1 MAQPAKAEERVER
14 IRMPSPAIV
23 KGAPEMASPLVT
35 MRRTPRKPA
44 MEPMTLAAESF
55 SKRKKKTETA
65 IEKKVPQALIIEV
78 RTPEVWATP
87 L

>member
-1 MAQPAKAEERVER
+1 
-14 IRMPSPAIV
+14 
-23 KGAPEMASPLVT
+23 
-35 MRRTPRKPA
+35 